1 MTWLPQGPCSSAPLS
16 RKGTLISSMVP
27 ASSDIP
33 GQLLAPMHLAV
44 IPFPL
49 RESDRLGS
57 AFKEHVPG
65 PEGDQGGMGMYSQ
78 S

>member
-1 MTWLPQGPCSSAPLS
+1 
-16 RKGTLISSMVP
+16 MVP

-57 AFKEHVPG
+57 ASKEHVPG
-65 PEGDQGGMGMYSQ
+65 PEGDQGGMGIYSQ

>member
-1 MTWLPQGPCSSAPLS
+1 MTWLPQGPCSSVPLS
-16 RKGTLISSMVP
+16 RKWALISSMVP

-49 RESDRLGS
+49 CESDRLGS
-57 AFKEHVPG
+57 ASKEHIPG
-65 PEGDQGGMGMYSQ
+65 PEGNQGGMGMYSQ